1 MSHTDASWPIRLDTG
16 PFDSG
21 VHTCTARVVAAG
33 VDALPATAPSD
44 GVQRLVMP
52 PAKRL
57 DGRFPFD
64 VRHSHRLI
72 RAARTDGV
80 LAVHVTHPID
90 PIVVRLHP
98 PPPLKLDGRVRV
110 LRLLPVRHVDHR
122 QRVKKPPV
130 VSHDEM
136 VRVLGVFG
144 DASPAL
150 PSPRNTAARSVNDRY
165 DPASVQPLVSYTR
178 TRRLNDATAR
188 RDVAGRSAASVRY
201 ALPQLTRLCIAIA
214 GGSSSRCSHARMVPS
229 RGDAR
234 VLIRLG
240 DANDAREEV
249 LVSDLVVEEDVLV
262 ARGGE
267 VVRAGGGFAHLLLG
281 LVGEEDVGGEL
292 VPVDALVGVDVNLGE
307 DSAEVRVVRAGHQIA
322 KGADELVHVE
332 VAAAVR
338 VRGVERLLE
347 FDERGEAHGLLGV
360 PRGRHARA
368 ERGRD
373 VHHLA
378 RAALRAKRG
387 CGIDGGARPL
397 VAHRREPRRR
407 PLGRCEGRRAPEALC
422 GRGGSAVSRKSVR
435 FDNGRQADLS
445 SARRAEGLRAAA
457 VTRLPFLRFCL
468 TGDLLPYWYSRSPDF
483 KGGISSAKSQVHGG
497 SLLRLA
503 RVNSASLA
511 RGTRPRRDS
520 NQRRA
525 FRDRYGL
532 RGRLHRR
539 MRWVARGASAR
550 GFEGGDLFSHHIGAT
565 GATRACRVASRPGI
579 T

>member
-1 MSHTDASWPIRLDTG
+1 
-16 PFDSG
+16 
-21 VHTCTARVVAAG
+21 
-33 VDALPATAPSD
+33 
-44 GVQRLVMP
+44 MP

-150 PSPRNTAARSVNDRY
+150 PRRATQRREFERPIRPSLGPTFGLVHTHASIERRDGETRRRGEERGVGEVCTAAVDAFVHRDRGRI
-165 DPASVQPLVSYTR
+165 LVEVLPRAYGT
-178 TRRLNDATAR
+178 
-188 RDVAGRSAASVRY
+188 VA
-201 ALPQLTRLCIAIA
+201 
-214 GGSSSRCSHARMVPS
+214 
-229 RGDAR
+229 GDAR

-267 VVRAGGGFAHLLLG
+267 VVRAGGGFAHLFLG

-539 MRWVARGASAR
+539 MRWVARGVERAGVRGRRSLLTSHRRNRRNPRLSRRISPGHYVVLSAR
-550 GFEGGDLFSHHIGAT
+550 ALFPNKCKLS
-565 GATRACRVASRPGI
+565 VSEL
-579 T
+579 